1 MKKLISML
9 LSAATGLSALTS
21 VSGTAFNEKAA
32 AAEKGGM
39 VVFGDSIAVG
49 VTRKGNVEHNYGE
62 ICGDYLGCKVSN
74 YAVSGDNSSDLINVI
89 DKLSPEQKQNV
100 ADAEYI
106 VISIGGNDIMQFA
119 SKKLIAYAVNKNFL
133 NDGYTKDNIPAN
145 PSVSDMVEIIKFRG
159 EGSLSEYASKGLS
172 QALEVNSQ
180 VSGVATDLTSSENGH
195 DGYFEKVTIPNIKT
209 AVSKLKAISPDAKI
223 MVQNIFQPVELEQ
236 TYMEKN
242 YGKSSSQNTLINT
255 VVRPRLE
262 DVMEA
267 FDQQLHTIDGIDVVD
282 VKTLFTSTNET
293 LSQSNPGHASY
304 FIDIQ
309 TGGLSSA
316 DVHPNQKGHV
326 AIATAVLST
335 INKLHNDNGLLRKT
349 FNSFSDKDKYPAIA
363 LAAYNKVAGQDPT
376 LTTTTTSTTTTTTV
390 TTTQKPT
397 TTTTTSTTT
406 TTKKPTTTTTTKAT
420 TTTKKITTTSTTT
433 TTAPVTTTA
442 QPVKT
447 IALGDV
453 DNNKAINA
461 VDASYVLEDYART
474 STNQSSKFSEDQ
486 KNAADVDKN
495 GKINAVDA
503 SYILSYYAYTAVT
516 SKDIKSFE
524 EYLKTA

>member
-1 MKKLISML
+1 MD
-9 LSAATGLSALTS
+9 T
-21 VSGTAFNEKAA
+21 
-32 AAEKGGM
+32 
-39 VVFGDSIAVG
+39 
-49 VTRKGNVEHNYGE
+49 
-62 ICGDYLGCKVSN
+62 
-74 YAVSGDNSSDLINVI
+74 
-89 DKLSPEQKQNV
+89 
-100 ADAEYI
+100 
-106 VISIGGNDIMQFA
+106 
-119 SKKLIAYAVNKNFL
+119 
-133 NDGYTKDNIPAN
+133 
-145 PSVSDMVEIIKFRG
+145 
-159 EGSLSEYASKGLS
+159 
-172 QALEVNSQ
+172 
-180 VSGVATDLTSSENGH
+180 
-195 DGYFEKVTIPNIKT
+195 
-209 AVSKLKAISPDAKI
+209 
-223 MVQNIFQPVELEQ
+223 
-236 TYMEKN
+236 
-242 YGKSSSQNTLINT
+242 
-255 VVRPRLE
+255 
-262 DVMEA
+262 
-267 FDQQLHTIDGIDVVD
+267 
-282 VKTLFTSTNET
+282 
-293 LSQSNPGHASY
+293 
-304 FIDIQ
+304 Q

-376 LTTTTTSTTTTTTV
+376 LTTTTTTSTTTTTTTVKPTKTTTTTV

-406 TTKKPTTTTTTKAT
+406 TTKKPTTTTTTTKAT